1 MRRTRRDFR
10 KRTINPRRGLG
21 EQFIARRKA
30 RFARARA
37 NGPTVI
43 QPIVVQPGFTRSAGF
58 FGRFGIGG
66 ELKFHD
72 LDIDDATIASG
83 ATIAQDSCNKIA
95 QGVTEVQRIGRKCTV
110 RSINWRFQ
118 ISTNVQS
125 NTASP
130 ATEVVRVILY
140 LDKQANGATATTA
153 AIVESDDF
161 QTFNN
166 LANKSRFRTL
176 MDRTYPLQLMAASG
190 ADATAEWA
198 GENVT
203 DTFFKKV
210 NIPIEF
216 DSTTGAITEIRSNNI
231 GVLLLGKQ
239 GLAVFASK
247 MRIRFSDN

>member
-1 MRRTRRDFR
+1 MSRAFKTRRRLGVGRIGFKQGAMRRTRPRFR
-10 KRTINPRRGLG
+10 RVPQRAFRRGFDRTG
-21 EQFIARRKA
+21 
-30 RFARARA
+30 
-37 NGPTVI
+37 
-43 QPIVVQPGFTRSAGF
+43 GF
-58 FGRFGIGG
+58 FGRFAQKG

-72 LDIDDATIASG
+72 LDIDDATVASG
-83 ATIAQDSCNKIA
+83 ATIVQDSCNKIA
-95 QGVTEVQRIGRKCTV
+95 QGVTEITRVGRKCTI

-118 ISTNVQS
+118 VSTNAQS

-140 LDKQANGATATTA
+140 LDKQANGATAA
-153 AIVESDDF
+153 SGDIVETDDF

-198 GENVT
+198 GENLT
-203 DTFFKKV
+203 DTFFKRV

-216 DSTTGAITEIRSNNI
+216 DSTTGAITEIKSNNI
-231 GVLLLGKQ
+231 GVLILGKQ
-239 GLAVFASK
+239 GLATFSSK
-247 MRIRFSDN
+247 MRLRFSDV